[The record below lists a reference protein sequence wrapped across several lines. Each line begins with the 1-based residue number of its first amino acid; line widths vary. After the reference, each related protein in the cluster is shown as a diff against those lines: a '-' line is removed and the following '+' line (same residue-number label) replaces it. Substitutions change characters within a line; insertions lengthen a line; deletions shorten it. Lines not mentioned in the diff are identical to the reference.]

1 MPDKHPSVTYYRPI
15 HIWTAVAIGL
25 LLLAGVHF
33 AIYIL
38 SDNKLLEYR
47 EGNQN
52 LQNRVTELSEKLQ
65 VSQSELDRLQISIQ
79 VDTAALEQ
87 ARQQMVEMQQQIYRR
102 DQELELYR
110 QMLQDGDQPSGLSVG
125 ELKLTAIDDRHFRYY
140 WVARQRSDQAKKL
153 QVNAKLWVTGLQ
165 DAQVVSLPLYQ
176 LDEKLDAFPIELQ
189 FKYFVIN
196 EGVLQLPEGFTPQSV
211 RVTLR
216 YSWMKRPQIDQSFD
230 WQIEE

>member
-25 LLLAGVHF
+25 LLLVGVHF
-33 AIYIL
+33 AIYMV

-65 VSQSELDRLQISIQ
+65 ASQSELDRLQISIQ

-153 QVNAKLWVTGLQ
+153 QVNAKLWVIGLQ
-165 DAQVVSLPLYQ
+165 DAQVVSLPLNQ
-176 LDEKLDAFPIELQ
+176 LDEQLDALPIELQ

-196 EGVLQLPEGFTPQSV
+196 EGVLQLPQGFTPQSV

-216 YSWMKRPQIDQSFD
+216 YSWMKRPQIDQLFD